1 MYKAALI
8 SLTDGQSFSDVKIIT
23 PEEYEKHGV
32 PNILED
38 FTFAFIH
45 RNKLII
51 TNIYNV
57 KIVIHKRYPVNVPG
71 CIPFKRITLTGAVS
85 YGPGKIVHECDLER
99 YGIPLIF
106 TKRNGV
112 QGQLTLVTQQ
122 GVLLVSDY
130 SVSIIAL
137 QDDCR

>member
-1 MYKAALI
+1 MYEAALI
-8 SLTDGQSFSDVKIIT
+8 SLTDGQSFSDVKIID
-23 PEEYEKHGV
+23 PEEYEKHRV

-57 KIVIHKRYPVNVPG
+57 KIVIYKRHPINVPG
-71 CIPFKRITLTGAVS
+71 CIPFKRVTLTGAVS
-85 YGPGKIVHECDLER
+85 YGPGKIIHECDLEH

-112 QGQLTLVTQQ
+112 QGQLTMVTQQ